1 MGKSLYYCGSTE
13 RKRQG
18 MVSTFGLTNLNNFS
32 RLWGVGAVPGCLA
45 LGPGLLGVRG
55 DSGSE

>member
-1 MGKSLYYCGSTE
+1 
-13 RKRQG
+13 

-45 LGPGLLGVRG
+45 LALGCWGSGEIVAQSESLLVVAVESLSRV
-55 DSGSE
+55 